1 MRSEAW
7 RPAAAACNRSPREA
21 MHEGLASAW
30 RAALCARPRVFRR
43 APERLSALRPPL
55 DSGERSKDANPGRRN
70 APRERGRLFVW
81 RIPQYALLALMLRDA
96 SQRAS
101 AVEAPA
107 LATCCDAPQHEGAG
121 AALGRDDDRSAQA
134 KHQPVGV
141 GNDRR
146 LDFPVSSLLFTGHG
160 ATATCRAR
168 QRPSRIQVAARLPT
182 RSKSPINPPNTG
194 STPMP
199 RTTLASRVRSP
210 NQSSPWKVSLERT
223 ATMRGR

>member
-1 MRSEAW
+1 MVNCAVRD
-7 RPAAAACNRSPREA
+7 
-21 MHEGLASAW
+21 
-30 RAALCARPRVFRR
+30 ARPHPEERACRRGSANLQARARV
-43 APERLSALRPPL
+43 
-55 DSGERSKDANPGRRN
+55 SKDEDVRLGSPSCFEMHRSARPLWRRLRSRC
-70 APRERGRLFVW
+70 AAMLLSTRARGRGAY
-81 RIPQYALLALMLRDA
+81 PPNEAKDHLAIRVD
-96 SQRAS
+96 
-101 AVEAPA
+101 
-107 LATCCDAPQHEGAG
+107 GF
-121 AALGRDDDRSAQA
+121 AQA